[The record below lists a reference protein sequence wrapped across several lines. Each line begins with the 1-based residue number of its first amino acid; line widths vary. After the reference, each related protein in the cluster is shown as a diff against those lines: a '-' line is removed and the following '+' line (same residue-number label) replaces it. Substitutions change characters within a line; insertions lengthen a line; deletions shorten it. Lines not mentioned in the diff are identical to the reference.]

1 MEKKKRNKI
10 RNTLYQINRVIR
22 IRCALERERE
32 REREREKGYRLALNR
47 MVVLFTR
54 IAL

>member
-32 REREREKGYRLALNR
+32 REREKGYRLALNR